1 MMIPFQNRA
10 ARVGYLLGLS
20 FAMVRALS
28 ASTVADLL
36 LTVAL
41 TLMEIGIVYLVELR
55 SHGQTLSVAET
66 AKKNAVRQVA
76 EDRVS
81 NEQALF
87 DKRQTDLATTD
98 RSINDLLNNIEADHL
113 RSDLKALIN
122 IGTKAAASGYER
134 GVAAIRGVFN
144 GVEGEELA

>member
-20 FAMVRALS
+20 FAMVRVLS

-41 TLMEIGIVYLVELR
+41 TLMEMGIVYLLELR
-55 SHGQTLSVAET
+55 FHGQTLSAAAT
-66 AKKNAVRQVA
+66 AMKNDLRQVA

-81 NEQALF
+81 NEQGLF
-87 DKRQTDLATTD
+87 DKRQLDLATTD
-98 RSINDLLNNIEADHL
+98 RSIQDLLNNIEADHL

-134 GVAAIRGVFN
+134 GVAATQGVFS
-144 GVEGEELA
+144 GVEGEQLA